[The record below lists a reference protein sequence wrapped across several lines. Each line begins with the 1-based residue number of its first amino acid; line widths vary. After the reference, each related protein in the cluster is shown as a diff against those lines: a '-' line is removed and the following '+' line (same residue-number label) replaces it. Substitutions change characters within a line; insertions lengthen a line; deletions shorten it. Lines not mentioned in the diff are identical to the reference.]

1 MADPQRITDVE
12 LERALRDLGPR
23 YPYPLTP
30 NLASRVR
37 GRIIA
42 QPVAPSRRLVL
53 WRDPRRLALV
63 AAVLLG
69 LLGAA
74 PLPHPAARAPVAPFF
89 PVPGGG
95 RHRPAPTLP
104 PLSPTT

>member
-42 QPVAPSRRLVL
+42 QPVAPSRRLEL

-63 AAVLLG
+63 AAGLLV

-74 PLPHPAARAPVAPFF
+74 APANPPTRDAIAHLF
-89 PVPGGG
+89 
-95 RHRPAPTLP
+95 HRPCVVVPRP
-104 PLSPTT
+104 GS

>member
-1 MADPQRITDVE
+1 MADPSLISDVE

-23 YPYPLTP
+23 YPYPPTP

-37 GRIIA
+37 GRITVGPLA
-42 QPVAPSRRLVL
+42 RPRRFDV

-63 AAVLLG
+63 AAVLLV

-74 PLPHPAARAPVAPFF
+74 AQEAGRRCAGARWSR
-89 PVPGGG
+89 G
-95 RHRPAPTLP
+95 
-104 PLSPTT
+104 